1 MLLVDFN
8 FFYKY
13 SVRQILLH
21 KLVVLQNRFC
31 IPQIS
36 KLVYFFNLTK
46 IEDLDDVQIYNY
58 IYLFKYF
65 FGKRAYLTRIKS
77 FFNVGKW
84 TYSLTVVLYYNSSN
98 MIYHNFFFFLNDLYL
113 RSESLFVKYG
123 NFSSSRNIYYII
135 LKDLTLFSE
144 RKTNLGLFYLQQ
156 PLNLHIF
163 YLGCDT
169 TNVKHFFRNLK
180 MR

>member
-1 MLLVDFN
+1 MLLIDYN
-8 FFYKY
+8 SFYSY
-13 SVRQILLH
+13 TIRQILVH
-21 KLVVLQNRFC
+21 KLVLFKNRYD
-31 IPQIS
+31 IPKIN
-36 KLVYFFNLTK
+36 KLLYFFNLTK

-58 IYLFKYF
+58 LYLFRYF
-65 FGKRAYLTRIKS
+65 FGKRAYLTRVKS

-84 TYSLTVVLYYNSSN
+84 TYSLSVVLYYNSN
-98 MIYHNFFFFLNDLYL
+98 KLYQNFFFFLNDFYL
-113 RSESLFVKYG
+113 KSELLFLNKGHFSYIDKKY
-123 NFSSSRNIYYII
+123 FVI

-163 YLGCDT
+163 YSGCDA
-169 TNVKHFFRNLK
+169 TNVRYFFTNLK